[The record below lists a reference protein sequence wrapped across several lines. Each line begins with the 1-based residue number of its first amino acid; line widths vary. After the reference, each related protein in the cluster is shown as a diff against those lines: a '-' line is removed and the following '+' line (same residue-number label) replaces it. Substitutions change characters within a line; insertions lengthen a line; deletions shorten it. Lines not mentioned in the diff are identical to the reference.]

1 MSAFIDETI
10 GITVENFDPFWGLEK
25 LLPARIIHLAIRII
39 MSAILTGLL
48 IR

>member
-25 LLPARIIHLAIRII
+25 LLPARIGEKGTPL
-39 MSAILTGLL
+39 SY
-48 IR
+48 